1 MASTMSKLKQKRREN
16 DNRVTELFDMIDK
29 DNSGAIEIG
38 ELLNALKTAEVTKLI
53 NGFTPLKFLLHADQV
68 EKTFTQMDVDSD
80 DESDGM
86 ISYHEFKKYC
96 LNALRKYEKQN
107 CDTTVTLDQAMQ
119 LLKLDPTERT
129 EDDVEELVIWIQNME
144 STKETFGPLPDNI
157 IHQVMRQA
165 RCSTINEGE
174 FVFEQGDIGSLFYVI
189 LEGQVHVYVR
199 SRKDQNLEMERNDIG
214 EHRDAIKL
222 ASHGRLGKFVR
233 TLSAGSSFGEIALLS
248 PVGTRRTASIVT
260 HKAFEKS
267 DDEKGRRYI
276 TFMTLE
282 RAVYQRLFKVAQA
295 DSSDISDKVRVLMD
309 SFIFSWWPRSQV
321 VQFAIGCDIIKVKK
335 HEFFVRSGQQAEH
348 FYIIVTGEAIEVQP
362 IYLRS
367 GGLGHKKRVIFPWD
381 WEILRKRVKPSDQRK
396 KNGLE
401 SRAQ

>member
-1 MASTMSKLKQKRREN
+1 MASTISRLKQKRREN

-38 ELLNALKTAEVTKLI
+38 ELLNALKTAEVKKLI
-53 NGFTPLKFLLHADQV
+53 NGFAPLKFLLQGDQV

-129 EDDVEELVIWIQNME
+129 EDDVEDLVIWIQNME
-144 STKETFGPLPDNI
+144 STKKTFGTLPDDI

-174 FVFEQGDIGSLFYVI
+174 FVFEQGDVGSLFYVI
-189 LEGQVHVYVR
+189 LEGKVHVYVR
-199 SRKDQNLEMERNDIG
+199 SPKDQELEMERNDIG
-214 EHRDAIKL
+214 EHRDAVKL

-233 TLSAGSSFGEIALLS
+233 TLSAGSSFGEMATPATL
-248 PVGTRRTASIVT
+248 TTT
-260 HKAFEKS
+260 H
-267 DDEKGRRYI
+267 
-276 TFMTLE
+276 
-282 RAVYQRLFKVAQA
+282 
-295 DSSDISDKVRVLMD
+295 
-309 SFIFSWWPRSQV
+309 
-321 VQFAIGCDIIKVKK
+321 
-335 HEFFVRSGQQAEH
+335 
-348 FYIIVTGEAIEVQP
+348 
-362 IYLRS
+362 
-367 GGLGHKKRVIFPWD
+367 
-381 WEILRKRVKPSDQRK
+381 
-396 KNGLE
+396 
-401 SRAQ
+401 